1 MDIHVS
7 NSNILLTAFLI
18 KDCLEI
24 LHVKIEKK
32 KNRGMS
38 ESSPWRK
45 LQWNFWTL
53 VRELIENKSRITW
66 IHRIVLCKNI
76 FFSHIIYSIG
86 SSSVFNLP
94 SFFHISSNPD
104 LLFLLFPSET
114 SKCPGCINWI
124 LHKKMQ

>member
-32 KNRGMS
+32 KEQGDVRVQSMKKAAM
-38 ESSPWRK
+38 EFLK
-45 LQWNFWTL
+45 T

-114 SKCPGCINWI
+114 SKCSGCINWI